1 MGVQHGAFVDVFDGE
16 AAPQHLEKN
25 LPELPG
31 GQVVEERIN
40 DGAEVEE
47 AVGHGVES
55 DVAPKV
61 VHGPVRLGHGSHHEA
76 TDLIGKPAK
85 HQGGHDET

>member
-1 MGVQHGAFVDVFDGE
+1 MFDGE
-16 AAPQHLEKN
+16 AAPQHLEEN

-47 AVGHGVES
+47 AVGHGVEC
-55 DVAPKV
+55 DVAPKE
-61 VHGPVRLGHGSHHEA
+61 GQSPVRLGHGSHHEA
-76 TDLIGKPAK
+76 TDLIRKPAE
-85 HQGGHDET
+85 HQGGHDETWGGEKKKKD

>member
-1 MGVQHGAFVDVFDGE
+1 MFDGE

-47 AVGHGVES
+47 AVGHGVEG
-55 DVAPKV
+55 DVAPKE
-61 VHGPVRLGHGSHHEA
+61 GQSPVRLGHSSHHEP
-76 TDLIGKPAK
+76 TDLIRKPAD